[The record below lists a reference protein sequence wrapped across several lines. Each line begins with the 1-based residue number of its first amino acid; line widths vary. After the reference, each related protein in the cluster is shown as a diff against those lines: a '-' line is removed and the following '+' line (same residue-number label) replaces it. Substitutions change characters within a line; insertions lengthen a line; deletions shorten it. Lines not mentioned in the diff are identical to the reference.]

1 MTRHSPAALFLAL
14 PSLLLLAAAT
24 PGPAQIKP
32 APPTAP
38 DLAPASPQTSFLL
51 RHYSE
56 PGSTSFFRLSQKSD
70 YIIRQQK
77 LEQPGSERT
86 ILDLKLETISFDHT
100 GEGRFRLTFTHLKYD
115 AKQGG
120 VTIAF
125 DSRAKPATSP
135 TSTKP
140 EDQPQPAP
148 TPPTESTPLSRA
160 YKAIVG
166 KSVEFVMN
174 DRGVVSSVIGADRLV
189 LDAAAGDQTLIPA
202 LRQIVGSD
210 ALKATLENA
219 FRFIPEDAIST
230 AQPWNTDFTTPL
242 MPGYELLVRRSF
254 SLVND
259 SGRSDKDTP
268 GLAVNFSTD
277 FALDKAQ
284 MAPSAP
290 KPKQSVKL
298 NSASGRGQVWF
309 EAEERRLSASSW
321 STTLDFTVIDEKEST
336 LFSQRLSSESRFTR
350 LNEEPKAWPA
360 ETSKAPE
367 SSRPKSRP

>member
-1 MTRHSPAALFLAL
+1 MTRYSPAALFLAL

-24 PGPAQIKP
+24 PSPAQIKP
-32 APPTAP
+32 SAPTAP
-38 DLAPASPQTSFLL
+38 DLAPASAQPTFLL
-51 RHYSE
+51 RHYAE
-56 PGSTSFFRLSQKSD
+56 PGSTTFYRLTQKSD
-70 YIIRQQK
+70 YLIRQQK
-77 LEQPGSERT
+77 NEQPGSDRS

-120 VTIAF
+120 ISIAF
-125 DSRAKPATSP
+125 DSRAKPAASP
-135 TSTKP
+135 STTKP
-140 EDQPQPAP
+140 EDPSQPTAS
-148 TPPTESTPLSRA
+148 TESTPLSRA

-174 DRGVVSSVIGADRLV
+174 DRGIVSSVIGADRLV
-189 LDAAAGDQTLIPA
+189 LDAAAGDQTLVPA

-219 FRFIPEDAIST
+219 FRFIPEDTIST
-230 AQPWNTDFTTPL
+230 AKPWNTDFTTPL

-254 SLVND
+254 NLVND

-268 GLAVNFSTD
+268 GLAISFSTD

-298 NSASGRGQVWF
+298 NSSTGRGQIWF

-321 STTLDFTVIDEKEST
+321 SSTLDFTVLDEKDT
-336 LFSQRLSSESRFTR
+336 TVFSQRVTSESRFTR
-350 LNEEPKAWPA
+350 LTEEPNAWPA
-360 ETSKAPE
+360 EATKAPE
-367 SSRPKSRP
+367 ASRPKSRP

>member
-1 MTRHSPAALFLAL
+1 MTRRSTAILCFTLPA
-14 PSLLLLAAAT
+14 LLLFTSIA
-24 PGPAQIKP
+24 PAQIKP

-38 DLAPASPQTSFLL
+38 DLATPAAAPTILL
-51 RHYSE
+51 RHYLE
-56 PGSTSFFRLSQKSD
+56 PGSTAFYRLSQKSD
-70 YIIRQQK
+70 YLIRQQK

-86 ILDLKLETISFDHT
+86 ILDLKLETLSFDHT

-125 DSRAKPATSP
+125 DSRAKPASP
-135 TSTKP
+135 ASSNT
-140 EDQPQPAP
+140 P
-148 TPPTESTPLSRA
+148 TPPAESTPLSRA

-189 LDAAAGDQTLIPA
+189 LDAAAGDQTLVPA

-219 FRFIPEDAIST
+219 FRFIPEDPVSSAH
-230 AQPWNTDFTTPL
+230 PWSTDFTTPL
-242 MPGYELLVRRSF
+242 LPGYELLVRRNFNLAS
-254 SLVND
+254 D
-259 SGRSDKDTP
+259 SGRSDKDTQ
-268 GLAVNFSTD
+268 GLAISFSAD

-290 KPKQSVKL
+290 KPKQSIKL
-298 NSASGRGQVWF
+298 NSSSGRGQVWF
-309 EAEERRLSASSW
+309 EAEERRLAATSW
-321 STTLDFTVIDEKEST
+321 SSTLDFTVMDEKDT
-336 LFSQRLSSESRFTR
+336 ALFSQRMTSESRLTR
-350 LNEEPKAWPA
+350 LSEEPTAWPP
-360 ETSKAPE
+360 ETTKAPE
-367 SSRPKSRP
+367 SSRPKPRP

>member
-1 MTRHSPAALFLAL
+1 MPRHPAANLSLAL
-14 PSLLLLAAAT
+14 PALLLLLT
-24 PGPAQIKP
+24 PASPVIAQMKP
-32 APPTAP
+32 TPPTAP
-38 DLAPASPQTSFLL
+38 DLAAPAATPTFLL

-56 PGSTSFFRLSQKSD
+56 PGSTTFYRLTQKSD
-70 YIIRQQK
+70 YLIRQQK
-77 LEQPGSERT
+77 NEQPGSDRS

-100 GEGRFRLTFTHLKYD
+100 GEGRFRLTFTNLKYD

-120 VTIAF
+120 ISITF
-125 DSRAKPATSP
+125 DSRAKPKDPAA
-135 TSTKP
+135 
-140 EDQPQPAP
+140 PAP
-148 TPPTESTPLSRA
+148 TPTTESTPLSRA

-189 LDAAAGDQTLIPA
+189 LDAAAGDQTLVPA

-219 FRFIPEDAIST
+219 FRFIPEDTIST

-242 MPGYELLVRRSF
+242 MPGYQLLVRRSF
-254 SLVND
+254 NLNND

-268 GLAVNFSTD
+268 GLAINFSTD
-277 FALDKAQ
+277 FAIDNAT

-298 NSASGRGQVWF
+298 NSSSGRGQIWF
-309 EAEERRLSASSW
+309 EAEERRLAASSW
-321 STTLDFTVIDEKEST
+321 SSTLDFTVLDEKENP
-336 LFSQRLSSESRFTR
+336 LFSQRVTSESRLTR
-350 LNEEPKAWPA
+350 LTEEPNAWPA
-360 ETSKAPE
+360 EKTNAPE